1 MITIRFHLLEYIL
14 YNHNYNYHDT
24 FNDFHDWSTTFVFCW
39 YYCVAKKQEAK
50 NKNYLLEDFFLSLTI

>member
-39 YYCVAKKQEAK
+39 YCVAKKQEAK